1 MSLGV
6 EKLLIHY
13 KGYYVANVSFKRQ
26 KLLMRYNEDDVL
38 LTALEEQENNYSRT
52 IRVLQNDVVIQI
64 TVQK

>member
-38 LTALEEQENNYSRT
+38 LTALEERENNYNHT
-52 IRVLQNDVVIQI
+52 I
-64 TVQK
+64 